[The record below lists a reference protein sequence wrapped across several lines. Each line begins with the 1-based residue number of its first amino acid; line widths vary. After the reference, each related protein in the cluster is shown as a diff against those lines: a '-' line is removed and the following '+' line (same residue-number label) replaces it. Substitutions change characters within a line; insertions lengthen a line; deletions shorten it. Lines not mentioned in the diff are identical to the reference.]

1 MHVVM
6 DGDGDQHLVATNAAI
21 ARTPALRELFAD
33 AWAERDEDEEEIN
46 EDNVDRIM
54 AAEARA
60 FEADIQLV
68 AHPIAAAAAA
78 AAATA
83 VASTS
88 AGTNDIVA
96 QARNVIFHK
105 FNRTQWEAAMLLVE
119 TAMIGLQSPTHD
131 FEQVKM
137 NLNNSMD
144 TRRGAAQHLLRELE
158 NTERGLAPSDLQKM
172 IFVAV
177 MSTKVPAHHF
187 RQHDPHKLLFLCLRS
202 ARHTGGA
209 IITRAFWPGS
219 WRIAPLAKV

>member
-46 EDNVDRIM
+46 ADNVDRIM

-60 FEADIQLV
+60 FEEDIPLV

-78 AAATA
+78 M
-83 VASTS
+83 S
-88 AGTNDIVA
+88 GMKDILT
-96 QARNVIFHK
+96 QARNVIFRK

-144 TRRGAAQHLLRELE
+144 SRRGAAQHLLRELE

-187 RQHDPHKLLFLCLRS
+187 RKHDPHKLLFCVLTFRS
-202 ARHTGGA
+202 PHWWRDHHKGFLARIVADST
-209 IITRAFWPGS
+209 TR
-219 WRIAPLAKV
+219 

>member
-1 MHVVM
+1 MQVVT
-6 DGDGDQHLVATNAAI
+6 DGDGDQHLVATNSAI
-21 ARTPALRELFAD
+21 ARTLALLELFAD

-60 FEADIQLV
+60 FEEDIRLV
-68 AHPIAAAAAA
+68 AHPIAAA

-88 AGTNDIVA
+88 AGSNDILA

-131 FEQVKM
+131 FEQVKLS
-137 NLNNSMD
+137 LNNSMD

-158 NTERGLAPSDLQKM
+158 NTQRGLAPSDLQKM

-177 MSTKVPAHHF
+177 LSTKVPAHHF
-187 RQHDPHKLLFLCLRS
+187 RQHDPHKLLFCVLTFRS
-202 ARHTGGA
+202 ERWWRHHHNGFLARIVADST
-209 IITRAFWPGS
+209 TR
-219 WRIAPLAKV
+219 